1 MNSAWKIIGGTI
13 LAVMAV
19 GTAMNIKA
27 IRRYIRMTTM

>member
-1 MNSAWKIIGGTI
+1 MNSAWKLIGGAV

-27 IRRYIRMTTM
+27 LRRYIRLSKM